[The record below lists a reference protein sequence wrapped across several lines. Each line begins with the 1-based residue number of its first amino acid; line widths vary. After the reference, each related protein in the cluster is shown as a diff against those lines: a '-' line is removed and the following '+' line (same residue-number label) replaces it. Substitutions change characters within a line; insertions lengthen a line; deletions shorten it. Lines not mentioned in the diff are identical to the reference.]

1 MLVALVAGCLLSLI
15 VGYLLGKRIKNK
27 PLEDDSVDTPDY
39 QIAERA
45 LDTVPMGVVIA
56 DKKGEIVFRN
66 NTADALIDS
75 WENGVIGHKVRE
87 CLHAATKENQSSEQ
101 VRTPGPPQ
109 RTIEITTRQLNEL
122 DEAIGSIAVLSDVTE
137 QNRIETMRSD
147 FVANVSHELKTP
159 IGAVSLL
166 AETLAQESDPEVIAR
181 LSKRLEAESQRLGRI
196 VNDILDLSRIEG
208 QLLDDR
214 TAIDLEEIVGEVV
227 DRLSTV
233 ADNRRVRIQ
242 TQTAST
248 FISGDRLQFISLVHN
263 LIENAVKYSE
273 DNGEVKVTLEYI
285 NDEKP
290 LVKLQ
295 VQDTGIG
302 IPEREQERI
311 FERFYRVDRARS
323 RQSGGG
329 GTGLGLSIVRN
340 VAIQHG
346 GTVEVYSVEHEGTT
360 VTVHIPAQTLKEKER
375 AEHG

>member
-27 PLEDDSVDTPDY
+27 PLEDDSVDTPGY

-75 WENGVIGHKVRE
+75 WENEVVGHKVRE
-87 CLHAATKENQSSEQ
+87 CLHAAIKENQSSEQ

-346 GTVEVYSVEHEGTT
+346 GTVEVHSVEHEGTT

>member
-27 PLEDDSVDTPDY
+27 PLEDHSVDTPGY

-87 CLHAATKENQSSEQ
+87 CLHTAIKENQSSEQ

-122 DEAIGSIAVLSDVTE
+122 DEVIGSIAVLSDVTE
-137 QNRIETMRSD
+137 QNRIETVRSD

-166 AETLAQESDPEVIAR
+166 AETLTQESDPEVIAR

-248 FISGDRLQFISLVHN
+248 FISGDRLQFISLAHN

-302 IPEREQERI
+302 IPEREQERV

-323 RQSGGG
+323 RQSGG
-329 GTGLGLSIVRN
+329 TGLGLSIVRN
-340 VAIQHG
+340 VAMQHG
-346 GTVEVYSVEHEGTT
+346 GTVEVHSVEHEGTT

>member
-1 MLVALVAGCLLSLI
+1 MLVALVAGCLLFLI

-27 PLEDDSVDTPDY
+27 PLEDDSVDTPGY

-87 CLHAATKENQSSEQ
+87 CLHAAIKENQNSEQ

-109 RTIEITTRQLNEL
+109 RTIEITTHQLNEL
-122 DEAIGSIAVLSDVTE
+122 DEVIGSIAVLSDVTE
-137 QNRIETMRSD
+137 QNRIETVRSD

-166 AETLAQESDPEVIAR
+166 AETLTQESDPEVIAR

-323 RQSGGG
+323 RQSGG
-329 GTGLGLSIVRN
+329 TGLGLSIVRN

-346 GTVEVYSVEHEGTT
+346 GTVEVHSVEHEGTT

>member
-1 MLVALVAGCLLSLI
+1 M
-15 VGYLLGKRIKNK
+15 
-27 PLEDDSVDTPDY
+27 
-39 QIAERA
+39 
-45 LDTVPMGVVIA
+45 
-56 DKKGEIVFRN
+56 
-66 NTADALIDS
+66 
-75 WENGVIGHKVRE
+75 
-87 CLHAATKENQSSEQ
+87 
-101 VRTPGPPQ
+101 
-109 RTIEITTRQLNEL
+109 
-122 DEAIGSIAVLSDVTE
+122 LSDVTE
-137 QNRIETMRSD
+137 QNRIETVRSD

-166 AETLAQESDPEVIAR
+166 AETLTHDSDPEVIAR

-214 TAIDLEEIVGEVV
+214 TAIDLEEIVAEVV

-248 FISGDRLQFISLVHN
+248 FISGDRLQFISLAHN

-302 IPEREQERI
+302 IPEREQERV

-323 RQSGGG
+323 RQSGG
-329 GTGLGLSIVRN
+329 TGLGLSIVRN
-340 VAIQHG
+340 VAMQHG
-346 GTVEVYSVEHEGTT
+346 GTVEVHSVEHEGTT

>member
-27 PLEDDSVDTPDY
+27 PLEDHSVDTPGY

-87 CLHAATKENQSSEQ
+87 CLQAAIKENQNSEQ

-122 DEAIGSIAVLSDVTE
+122 DEVIGSIAVLSDVTE
-137 QNRIETMRSD
+137 QNRIETVRSD

-166 AETLAQESDPEVIAR
+166 AETLTQESDPEVIAR

-196 VNDILDLSRIEG
+196 VNDILDLNRIEG

-214 TAIDLEEIVGEVV
+214 TAIDLEEIVAEVV

-302 IPEREQERI
+302 IPEREQERV

-346 GTVEVYSVEHEGTT
+346 GTVEVHSVEHEGTT

>member
-27 PLEDDSVDTPDY
+27 PLEDHSVDTPGY

-87 CLHAATKENQSSEQ
+87 CLHTAIKENQSSEQ

-122 DEAIGSIAVLSDVTE
+122 DEVIGSIAVLSDVTE
-137 QNRIETMRSD
+137 QNRIETVRSD

-248 FISGDRLQFISLVHN
+248 FISGDRLQFISLAHN

-302 IPEREQERI
+302 IPEREQERV

-323 RQSGGG
+323 RQSGG
-329 GTGLGLSIVRN
+329 TGLGLSIVRN
-340 VAIQHG
+340 VAMQHG
-346 GTVEVYSVEHEGTT
+346 GTVEVHSVEHEGTT

>member
-27 PLEDDSVDTPDY
+27 PLEDDSVDTPGY

>member
-27 PLEDDSVDTPDY
+27 PLEDHSVDTPGY
-39 QIAERA
+39 QITERA

-87 CLHAATKENQSSEQ
+87 CLHAAIKENQNSEQ

-122 DEAIGSIAVLSDVTE
+122 DDVIGSIAVLSDVTE
-137 QNRIETMRSD
+137 QNRIETVRSD

-166 AETLAQESDPEVIAR
+166 AETLTQESDPEVIAR

-248 FISGDRLQFISLVHN
+248 FTPSIL
-263 LIENAVKYSE
+263 ENSSKC
-273 DNGEVKVTLEYI
+273 L
-285 NDEKP
+285 
-290 LVKLQ
+290 
-295 VQDTGIG
+295 
-302 IPEREQERI
+302 
-311 FERFYRVDRARS
+311 
-323 RQSGGG
+323 
-329 GTGLGLSIVRN
+329 
-340 VAIQHG
+340 
-346 GTVEVYSVEHEGTT
+346 
-360 VTVHIPAQTLKEKER
+360 
-375 AEHG
+375 

>member
-1 MLVALVAGCLLSLI
+1 MI
-15 VGYLLGKRIKNK
+15 LGRTESSAI
-27 PLEDDSVDTPDY
+27 
-39 QIAERA
+39 
-45 LDTVPMGVVIA
+45 
-56 DKKGEIVFRN
+56 
-66 NTADALIDS
+66 
-75 WENGVIGHKVRE
+75 KVRE
-87 CLHAATKENQSSEQ
+87 CLHAVKETKTLSKFEL
-101 VRTPGPPQ
+101 PAPQ

-122 DEAIGSIAVLSDVTE
+122 DDVIGSIAVLSDVTE
-137 QNRIETMRSD
+137 QNRIETVRSD

-166 AETLAQESDPEVIAR
+166 AETLTQESDPEVIAR

-285 NDEKP
+285 ND
-290 LVKLQ
+290 
-295 VQDTGIG
+295 G
-302 IPEREQERI
+302 
-311 FERFYRVDRARS
+311 
-323 RQSGGG
+323 
-329 GTGLGLSIVRN
+329 N
-340 VAIQHG
+340 H
-346 GTVEVYSVEHEGTT
+346 
-360 VTVHIPAQTLKEKER
+360 
-375 AEHG
+375 

>member
-27 PLEDDSVDTPDY
+27 PLEDHSVDTPGY
-39 QIAERA
+39 QITERA

-87 CLHAATKENQSSEQ
+87 CLHTAIKENQSSEQ

-122 DEAIGSIAVLSDVTE
+122 DEVIGSIAVLSDVTE
-137 QNRIETMRSD
+137 QNRIETVRSD

-214 TAIDLEEIVGEVV
+214 TAIDLEEIVAEVV

-248 FISGDRLQFISLVHN
+248 FISGDRLQFISLAHN

-302 IPEREQERI
+302 IPEREQERV

-323 RQSGGG
+323 RQSGG
-329 GTGLGLSIVRN
+329 TGLGLSIVRN
-340 VAIQHG
+340 VAMQHG
-346 GTVEVYSVEHEGTT
+346 GTVEVHSVEHEGTT

>member
-27 PLEDDSVDTPDY
+27 PLEDHSVDTPSY
-39 QIAERA
+39 QITERA

-87 CLHAATKENQSSEQ
+87 CLHTAIKENQSSEQ

-122 DEAIGSIAVLSDVTE
+122 DEVIGSIAVLSDVTE
-137 QNRIETMRSD
+137 QNRIETVRSD

-166 AETLAQESDPEVIAR
+166 AETLTQESDPEVIAR

-248 FISGDRLQFISLVHN
+248 FISGDRLQFISLAHN

-302 IPEREQERI
+302 IPEREQERV

-323 RQSGGG
+323 RQSGG
-329 GTGLGLSIVRN
+329 TGLGLSIVRN
-340 VAIQHG
+340 VAMQHG

>member
-27 PLEDDSVDTPDY
+27 PLEDHSVDTPGY
-39 QIAERA
+39 QITERA

-87 CLHAATKENQSSEQ
+87 CLHTAIKENQSSEQ

-122 DEAIGSIAVLSDVTE
+122 DEVIGSIAVLSDVTE
-137 QNRIETMRSD
+137 QNRIETVRSD

-166 AETLAQESDPEVIAR
+166 AETLTQESDPEVIAR

-214 TAIDLEEIVGEVV
+214 TAIDLEEIVAEVV

-248 FISGDRLQFISLVHN
+248 FISGDRLQFISLAHN

-302 IPEREQERI
+302 IPEREQERV

-323 RQSGGG
+323 RQSGG
-329 GTGLGLSIVRN
+329 TGLGLSIVRN
-340 VAIQHG
+340 VAMQHG
-346 GTVEVYSVEHEGTT
+346 GTVEVHSVEHEGTT

>member
-27 PLEDDSVDTPDY
+27 PLEDHSVDTPGY

-87 CLHAATKENQSSEQ
+87 CLHTAIKENQSSEQ

-122 DEAIGSIAVLSDVTE
+122 DEVIGSIAVLSDVTE
-137 QNRIETMRSD
+137 QNRIETVRSD

-166 AETLAQESDPEVIAR
+166 AETLTQESDPEVIAR

-214 TAIDLEEIVGEVV
+214 TAIDLEEIVAEVV

-248 FISGDRLQFISLVHN
+248 FISGDRLQFISLAHN

-302 IPEREQERI
+302 IPEREQERV

-323 RQSGGG
+323 RQSGG
-329 GTGLGLSIVRN
+329 TGLGLSIVRN
-340 VAIQHG
+340 VAMQHG
-346 GTVEVYSVEHEGTT
+346 GTVEVHSVEHEGTT